1 MKSLSILVLLP
12 ALTFGFFFPFP
23 VPSNKENIKIDIHE
37 VCPLLQFIDSELCNV
52 TTNRHV
58 VTEHNN
64 FNPKQLCP
72 LIQFL
77 NSTLCSEYDFK
88 NGNKTEIKEINI
100 VDKDKI
106 DPKDLCPILEL
117 VDKTFCESSKIIEDK
132 IDPKDLCP
140 LLKLLDTKL
149 CSS

>member
-23 VPSNKENIKIDIHE
+23 VHSNKENSKIDIHE

-52 TTNRHV
+52 TTLNHV
-58 VTEHNN
+58 VTEHNK
-64 FNPKQLCP
+64 FDPKQLCP
-72 LIQFL
+72 LVEFL
-77 NSTLCSEYDFK
+77 NSTLCRGYDSKDKEKKSE
-88 NGNKTEIKEINI
+88 EIFILDKE
-100 VDKDKI
+100 KI

-117 VDKTFCESSKIIEDK
+117 VDKTFCDSEKDNK
-132 IDPKDLCP
+132 LKFDPKELCP

-149 CSS
+149 CS